1 LVQLFLSIVSE
12 TRWSRIPELREEN
25 VMGAPI
31 LNESQYADPHLAR
44 AVEGRYV
51 GILVKSASQKWER
64 MQGPRKSA
72 SCSVCL
78 ETPGG
83 NFEYFFNIQEAGNR
97 SHASRRPVFK

>member
-1 LVQLFLSIVSE
+1 M
-12 TRWSRIPELREEN
+12 
-25 VMGAPI
+25 MGAPI

-51 GILVKSASQKWER
+51 GILVKKRQSEVRKNAGS
-64 MQGPRKSA
+64 RKSA

-83 NFEYFFNIQEAGNR
+83 NFEYFFNLQEAGNR